1 MVPSDVFV
9 AHTHRVWFDNLS
21 RIAQPDYARRLVRL
35 DEVNFWAPK
44 APLPLKRFAPGD
56 LLFFRLGAPVR
67 CIVGYGFFASFHPAH
82 PALPADVHMVWD
94 MFGPKNGARA
104 KSELAALLGRSS
116 NEDLLRPVGCTVLR
130 DAVFWPDARWIPW
143 GPERGYATSGLQ
155 RGRTDADPRNVRDLM
170 AEVTR
175 DQVSLPMDFDDRFV
189 PVEVDERGRA
199 ATTRVEREGQ
209 STFRLRLLQAYG
221 WQCAV
226 TREHTEPVLDAA
238 HIQPYLGPRSNH
250 LQNGI
255 VLTKEFHALFDRG
268 LATIEPP
275 SARSDGYRLRIS
287 KQISQRWNNGK
298 RYYQYDGQDLV
309 VPANP
314 ALRPSVDAVIWHREN
329 VFERV

>member
-1 MVPSDVFV
+1 MLPRDVFV

-21 RIAQPDYARRLVRL
+21 RLARPEYEHGVLRL

-44 APLPLKRFAPGD
+44 APLPLKRFVPGD

-67 CIVGYGFFASFHPAH
+67 CIVGYGYFASFHPAR
-82 PALPADVHMVWD
+82 PDLPADVHMVWEL
-94 MFGPKNGARA
+94 FGAKNGAMS
-104 KSELAALLGRSS
+104 KSEFAALLGRRSVG
-116 NEDLLRPVGCTVLR
+116 DLERPVGCTVLR
-130 DAVFWPDARWIPW
+130 DAVFWPESRWIPW
-143 GPERGYATSGLQ
+143 GHERGYADTGLQ
-155 RGRTDADPRNVRDLM
+155 RGRTDADPANVLRLM
-170 AEVTR
+170 TEVTR
-175 DQVSLPMDFDDRFV
+175 DQVSLPFDFAARFV
-189 PVEVDERGRA
+189 PLHMDERERVA
-199 ATTRVEREGQ
+199 VTRVEREGQ
-209 STFRLRLLQAYG
+209 ATFRLRLLQAYD

-255 VLTKEFHALFDRG
+255 VLTKEFHTLFDRG

-275 SARSDGYRLRIS
+275 SAGVDGYRLRIS
-287 KQISQRWNNGK
+287 KQISQRWNNGR
-298 RYYQYDGQDLV
+298 RYYQYDNQELI

-314 ALRPSVDAVIWHREN
+314 TLRPSIDAVLWHREN